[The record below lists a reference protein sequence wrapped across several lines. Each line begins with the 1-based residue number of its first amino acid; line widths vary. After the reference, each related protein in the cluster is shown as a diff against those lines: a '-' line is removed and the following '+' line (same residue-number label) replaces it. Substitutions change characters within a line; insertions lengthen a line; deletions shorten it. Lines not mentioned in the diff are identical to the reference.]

1 MTLLSGQIAQFVI
14 PSDAIGSP
22 QWTVIDWPRQRFY
35 AMNLNGIRSY
45 STVFQT
51 QSPILSVATALNGN
65 QNGTVDGNGNLIVQS
80 LASFISNGQPVY
92 KISPSTLLPVSS
104 YGASVS
110 GGPSYPGSVWLAQSI
125 VGLMVNGVPYAL
137 IKESAFSPNVAI
149 IRTDTMTA
157 AGAYI
162 AASGGTDSRSWM
174 CPGANFGGNFATAFL
189 MDMTLGGAFATVGI
203 YKITINTGAE
213 TYNIASWP
221 TPNPYISGG
230 LLTNLAASAVDPTW
244 TSMTTNSV
252 GYDPVDGL
260 VLVDVSAGNTVTN
273 THYLVA
279 LNATTGA
286 VVWRLLLPTGIF
298 FPMNLMQSRIQARS
312 LPYLNANSSGP
323 IYGIQTSNGNATLNT
338 VNGLSAGTVT
348 AGNATS
354 SDDVAQMMIS
364 PVSYA
369 QATGTPTPVSGTP
382 SSFSGWAMIKV
393 WPPFPIGIT
402 TATVADLWFAPT
414 AGFVDITAQANRR
427 KFVSPVGAAQ
437 NLAADGSAPFQVSPP
452 VFLSSNGIPATFAN
466 NNGRGGTFVGGAG
479 LTAGASNP
487 PGASETTTSVAVTSP
502 GRGVLGDYLTG
513 NLYAFNPATLT
524 DNGTQRRW
532 LRRWRALPQASF
544 AAVKFLALSI
554 DMQTGTAV
562 PNIGNPQLVLRWS
575 DDGGRTWSD
584 MRIVA
589 LGKLGQTAQSI
600 KFNRLGATRRFAG
613 SDRIFEL
620 SSSDPFSVAIIDA
633 QVDAQ

>member
-1 MTLLSGQIAQFVI
+1 MTVLSGQIAQFII
-14 PSDAIGSP
+14 PSDSIGNP
-22 QWTVIDWPRQRFY
+22 QTTVIDWPNQRLY
-35 AMNLNGIRSY
+35 LLNNNGQRSY
-45 STVFQT
+45 STVFAT
-51 QSPILSVATALNGN
+51 QSPILSASPAPG
-65 QNGTVDGNGNLIVQS
+65 GPGLIAAGCDQHS
-80 LASFISNGQPVY
+80 DIIWQASAGPNSVPVY
-92 KISPSTLLPVSS
+92 KIDHTTMLPVAS
-104 YGASVS
+104 YGGTGSGIGNYPAEIDTSLAIVCVTTGGVSYALCKSLISASV
-110 GGPSYPGSVWLAQSI
+110 YVL
-125 VGLMVNGVPYAL
+125 
-137 IKESAFSPNVAI
+137 
-149 IRTDTMTA
+149 RTDTLTPAGGALPLSTGTAGASFICAGVSTA
-157 AGAYI
+157 A
-162 AASGGTDSRSWM
+162 
-174 CPGANFGGNFATAFL
+174 FATAYL
-189 MDMTLGGAFATVGI
+189 LDRTNSSPAAAPGI
-203 YKITINTGAE
+203 YGLKILAAASA
-213 TYNIASWP
+213 YNISSWP
-221 TPNPYISGG
+221 TANPSITGG
-230 LLTNLAASAVDPTW
+230 LITNLAASSVDATW
-244 TSMTTNSV
+244 TSLITNSI
-252 GYDPVDGL
+252 GYDPISGL
-260 VLVDVSAGNTVTN
+260 ILVDVSNGNFN
-273 THYLVA
+273 SARYLVA
-279 LNATTGA
+279 LNVTTGA
-286 VVWRLLLPTGIF
+286 VVWKVAVPTGGNY
-298 FPMNLMQSRIQARS
+298 PMDLTKSRIQARS
-312 LPYLNANSSGP
+312 LPYLQASSAAS
-323 IYGIQTSNGNATLNT
+323 IYGIQTSNGNTTLNT
-338 VNGLSAGTVT
+338 VNGVSAGLS
-348 AGNATS
+348 GFPTS
-354 SDDVAQMMIS
+354 SDDVSRLMIVSAS
-364 PVSYA
+364 PYT
-369 QATGTPTPVSGTP
+369 QAAGTPTPVSGTP
-382 SSFSGWAMIKV
+382 SSFSGLALLNV

-402 TATVADLWFAPT
+402 TATVADLWFGPT

-487 PGASETTTSVAVTSP
+487 PAASETTTSVAVTSP